1 MVRVVTKPIQTHN
14 PRPVRLLGFS
24 GATPTQ
30 LKGETM
36 NTQTKFRTYEFLLA
50 TYLFA
55 GAGLTIHGAYT
66 MNATNI
72 LWGLGLF
79 ALSLAVFVAMLFE
92 VDNSN

>member
-1 MVRVVTKPIQTHN
+1 MHTA
-14 PRPVRLLGFS
+14 LM
-24 GATPTQ
+24 PTNQ
-30 LKGETM
+30 RGYTM

-50 TYLFA
+50 TYLFT
-55 GAGLTIHGAYT
+55 GSGLTIHGAYT
-66 MNATNI
+66 MNGTNI

>member
-1 MVRVVTKPIQTHN
+1 
-14 PRPVRLLGFS
+14 
-24 GATPTQ
+24 
-30 LKGETM
+30 M

-50 TYLFA
+50 TYLFT

-79 ALSLAVFVAMLFE
+79 ALSLAVFTAMI
-92 VDNSN
+92 VDNTQGE

>member
-1 MVRVVTKPIQTHN
+1 
-14 PRPVRLLGFS
+14 
-24 GATPTQ
+24 
-30 LKGETM
+30 M
-36 NTQTKFRTYEFLLA
+36 NGKTKFRTYEFLLA
-50 TYLFA
+50 TYLFT

-92 VDNSN
+92 VDNRKGNK

>member
-1 MVRVVTKPIQTHN
+1 
-14 PRPVRLLGFS
+14 
-24 GATPTQ
+24 
-30 LKGETM
+30 M
-36 NTQTKFRTYEFLLA
+36 NAQTKFRTYEFLLA
-50 TYLFA
+50 TYLFT

-92 VDNSN
+92 VDNRKGNK